1 MSIILRFVDAIIDLI
16 GFCPAVAMV
25 QSGHSLRQYFPNE
38 ILAYMVRGLSAP
50 PYQLLEVAA
59 VAVLHNYKDLSFLF
73 VYDSV
78 VVLDD
83 ISVAQ
88 LAQYIDFRNNLLFFF
103 LAHDSVIEFF
113 PDQHFAV

>member
-1 MSIILRFVDAIIDLI
+1 
-16 GFCPAVAMV
+16 
-25 QSGHSLRQYFPNE
+25 
-38 ILAYMVRGLSAP
+38 MVRGLSAP